1 MAVASGKPIGRVESL
16 ALAAPELASRG
27 VGMLVA
33 GIGLTT
39 ALLALFGRQPG
50 DLAGSVLLG
59 TAVFAA
65 QGYLRDTAALVPRG
79 FVQDAPVD
87 VVVGTPRITLLSGL
101 QAAAVLALCVPAAWL
116 MDRWS
121 LSAAILLGVP
131 LGSALASLIA
141 LVRIRRWERANG
153 RRVLFDPEAEDV
165 RPYAGS
171 PL

>member
-1 MAVASGKPIGRVESL
+1 MAVASGTPIGRVESL
-16 ALAAPELASRG
+16 VLAAPEQASRC
-27 VGMLVA
+27 VGTLVA

-39 ALLALFGRQPG
+39 ALLALFGQQPG
-50 DLAGSVLLG
+50 ELLGSVLVG

-65 QGYLRDTAALVPRG
+65 EGYLRDTAALVPRG
-79 FVQDAPVD
+79 AVQQAPVD
-87 VVVGTPRITLLSGL
+87 VAVGTPRMTLLSG
-101 QAAAVLALCVPAAWL
+101 ARVAGVLSLCVPAAWL

-121 LSAAILLGVP
+121 LSAAVLLGVP
-131 LGSALASLIA
+131 FGSAVASLIA

-153 RRVLFDPEAEDV
+153 RRVLYDPEAEDV